1 MWDVIRVSYL
11 ADGLTDEDVDRIVE
25 IAEEV
30 RYGDGQEVV
39 RRSDPNGDLYLV
51 LEGLTV
57 IESERGQVIAKIGA
71 GKVLGEIALIDDK
84 PRSATVVSVGDSRL
98 ALIPEGKLKQLMAD
112 RPEMAIQLLKNIGR
126 TLAERLREANLQ
138 IEMLEEG

>member
-11 ADGLTDEDVDRIVE
+11 AEGLTDEDVDCIVA

-30 RYGDGQEVV
+30 LYGDGQEVV

-84 PRSATVVSVGDSRL
+84 PRSATVVSVGNTRL
-98 ALIPEGKLKQLMAD
+98 ALIPEDKLKLLMAN

>member
-11 ADGLTDEDVDRIVE
+11 AEGLTNEDVDCIVE

-30 RYGDGQEVV
+30 HFADGQEVV
-39 RRSDPNGDLYLV
+39 RRSDPNRDLYLV

-57 IESERGQVIAKIGA
+57 IESERGQVLAKIGS

-84 PRSATVVSVGDSRL
+84 PRSATVVSVKESRL
-98 ALIPEGKLKQLMAD
+98 ALIPEAKLKKLMED
-112 RPEMAIQLLKNIGR
+112 RPQMAVQLLKNIGR

>member
-11 ADGLTDEDVDRIVE
+11 AEGLTDEDVDCIVA

-30 RYGDGQEVV
+30 LYGDGQEVV

-84 PRSATVVSVGDSRL
+84 PRSATVVSVGNTRM
-98 ALIPEGKLKQLMAD
+98 ALIPEDKLKLLMAN